1 MSLYVV
7 VAEKCQDEADRHG
20 QGSLVANLKAGIEQ
34 TQNLTGFDYFLPTP
48 FVKKSLGR
56 SFRLIGYRVPVGSD
70 ELVLFLRVLS
80 RGGGDYATFLAKWDK
95 DTDLVTRQYQTYDDR
110 ELKRIHA
117 RLTRVSPTPPAPEPN
132 DEERAWLYEVFREE
146 TPDDELLVLETE
158 TWVKKM
164 RAPENRD
171 FLALYHQ
178 MIEEVD
184 TNRLHAATTNAE
196 SRVHWESNERL
207 GIAYLYRPEFH
218 RLLLLEPVRHTDD
231 VSALL
236 EEHSERLR
244 KTGEGQHELARIAA
258 RSYPFLMVLDQHAW
272 LAIQKDE
279 EANLALSPEEAE
291 LLESIHRAGADGELG
306 YPLFING
313 RAGSGKSTML
323 QYLAADYVDFA
334 LRRSAAHLPLY
345 MTCSRDLLERARETV
360 RGLLTA
366 HHERLLEGAHDS
378 AQVDAILGRSFVV
391 FHDFLYSLLPPEL
404 QEALPKE
411 RYVNY
416 AEFRRLWADDF
427 AKRPEARQMSP
438 DVAWHAI
445 RSYIKGVRSG
455 HDDELGPEEFSAL
468 PRRRQSISE
477 EAYGQVYDRVWCS
490 WYKRLCDEE
499 GYWDDQDLAARVLDA
514 GTAPKTDCAAVFCDE
529 AQDFTPVEL
538 DLIFQLSL
546 FGRRTLQPEELRR
559 VPIVFAG
566 DPLQT
571 INPTGFRWDAV
582 QADFHDRFCAVL
594 DPRRRARIEV
604 SYRELRFNYRS
615 NPGIVGFCNLIQLVR
630 AALLG
635 ARGITPQEAWWV
647 DAPVQTVWFAL
658 DNSQTTQQLQRRP
671 ELVKL
676 VNCEEGEE
684 TTYVRGDSILKTLE
698 EETEGVYRNVL
709 GPTRAKGLEF
719 PAVVLYR
726 YGESAPDEFARLLS
740 EDVDL
745 RDPEER
751 LPYEYFFNRLYVA
764 ASRAKGQLVVVDS
777 DRALEAFWRFAT
789 DPDMI
794 DRLMG
799 QAGGPDLWK
808 DAITFLA
815 RGREEAWSG
824 EHVDPR
830 EQASEYAAQGRRKR
844 DPYLLRQAALAY
856 RSAAD
861 EHEAGK
867 CLALAAELEGK
878 HEAAADK
885 YRELGLHEDAF
896 RCYWEGRKWGPLCDL
911 TAGEPAL
918 TARLESRAADFA
930 RTGGLHAAF
939 LSGLVAATSED
950 AWLKDAS
957 RDATWC
963 EVLAKMADRLSKSI
977 DDEDVPWGEVH
988 EAFRR
993 LTKAS
998 VPVAGSH
1005 LAAIAYAAGHFQEAI
1020 DIWERTG
1027 NTDKGE
1033 YVRAQARTAP
1043 FPENLVW
1050 FSRLKEHGEVVRQ
1063 WREHGLGQ
1071 SEVDALDDNVI
1082 RAVADAALDG
1092 TDLPLAASMVRSRP
1106 DRTRVA
1112 KLLVAVTKEGDA
1124 NTATMASLV
1133 AAHLLVRTASW
1144 KAALRAADAAD
1155 FSELPGVRSGDIRAL
1170 IGAEGAKMVFTAVL
1184 EELAVSEDLPS
1195 EPSDR
1200 QGPITEFLHRRFIG
1214 KGTTLPDHQGVHP
1227 SVAGAAIERAGKIV
1241 DALQYYESLGRSAST
1256 GETERFAAERLV
1268 RNLERHAEYYRGRG
1282 DETQARK
1289 RASRAQQVRDRAGL
1303 GRQQFPEY
1311 PVVHR
1316 TTVVAEPSEWT
1327 RGPFKIV
1334 LSRSHG
1340 RLRIE
1345 HTERFETVTVDGKDI
1360 GLLGDA
1366 KFSETEAAGDASV
1379 AWTIAGWSTTVNL
1392 FANDGEVRVEARLGG
1407 ESFEVLLLSR
1417 VDE

>member
-1 MSLYVV
+1 MGLYVV
-7 VAEKCQDEADRHG
+7 VTEKCQDEANRHG
-20 QGSLVANLKAGIEQ
+20 QGSLVGNLKTAIER

-56 SFRLIGYRVPVGSD
+56 HFRLIGYRVPIGND

-80 RGGGDYATFLAKWDK
+80 RGGGDYEMFLAKWDK
-95 DTDLVTRQYQTYDDR
+95 DTELITGQYQPYDDG
-110 ELKRIHA
+110 ELKKIHA
-117 RLTRVSPTPPAPEPN
+117 RLTRVAPPPPAPEPN
-132 DEERAWLYEVFREE
+132 EEERAWLYEVFREE

-178 MIEEVD
+178 MLEQVD
-184 TNRLHAATTNAE
+184 TSRLHAATTNAQ
-196 SRVHWESNERL
+196 SRIHWESNKRL
-207 GIAYLYRPEFH
+207 GIVYLYRPEFH
-218 RLLLLEPVRHTDD
+218 RLLLLEPVRRTDD
-231 VSALL
+231 IDALL
-236 EEHSERLR
+236 EEHGERLR

-323 QYLAADYVDFA
+323 QYLAADYIDFA
-334 LRRSAAHLPLY
+334 LRRRATQLPIY
-345 MTCSRDLLERARETV
+345 MTCSRDLLERARDTV

-366 HHERLLEGAHDS
+366 HHERLLDGPHDP
-378 AQVDAILGRSFVV
+378 AKVDAVLGRSFVV
-391 FHDFLYSLLPPEL
+391 FHDFLYSLLPAEMQENLPED
-404 QEALPKE
+404 

-427 AKRPEARQMSP
+427 AKRPEARRMSP
-438 DVAWHAI
+438 AVAWHAI

-455 HDDELGPEEFSAL
+455 HDDDLSPEEFSAL
-468 PRRRQSISE
+468 PRRRQSISV
-477 EAYGQVYDRVWCS
+477 EAYRQVYDRAWCS
-490 WYKRLCDEE
+490 WYKRLCDDE

-514 GTAPKTDCAAVFCDE
+514 GTAPKTNCVAVFCDE

-538 DLIFQLSL
+538 DIIFQLSL
-546 FGRRTLQPEELRR
+546 FGRRTLQPEELQR

-582 QADFHDRFCAVL
+582 QADFHERFCAIL
-594 DPRRRARIEV
+594 DPRRRARVEV

-635 ARGITPQEAWWV
+635 ARGISPQEAWWV
-647 DAPVQTVWFAL
+647 DSPMQTVWFAL
-658 DNSQTTQQLQRRP
+658 DDSQTTQQLQRRP

-684 TTYVRGDSILKTLE
+684 TNYVRGDSILKTLKE
-698 EETEGVYRNVL
+698 EAEGIFRNVL

-726 YGESAPDEFARLLS
+726 YGETAPDDFTRLLRG
-740 EDVDL
+740 EVDL
-745 RDPEER
+745 RNPEER

-794 DRLMG
+794 DRLIG
-799 QAGGPDLWK
+799 QAGGADLWK
-808 DAITFLA
+808 DTVTFLV
-815 RGREEAWSG
+815 RGKEESWSG
-824 EHVDPR
+824 EHIDPR
-830 EQASEYAAQGRRKR
+830 EQAADYSAQGRRKR

-856 RSAAD
+856 RSAGD

-878 HEAAADK
+878 HEAAGDK
-885 YRELGLHEDAF
+885 YRELGLHDDAF
-896 RCYWEGRKWGPLCDL
+896 RCYWEGRKWGPLCQL
-911 TAGEPAL
+911 TAKEPAL
-918 TARLESRAADFA
+918 TTRLESRAADFA

-950 AWLKDAS
+950 TWLRDAS
-957 RDATWC
+957 RDATWR
-963 EVLAKMADRLSKSI
+963 EVLAKIAERLSKSL
-977 DDEDVPWGEVH
+977 DDEAVAWAEVH
-988 EAFRR
+988 AAFHR
-993 LTKAS
+993 LTKAN
-998 VPVAGSH
+998 VPIAESH
-1005 LAAIAYAAGHFQEAI
+1005 LAAIAYAAGELEEAI
-1020 DIWERTG
+1020 SIWEQTG
-1027 NTDKGE
+1027 HTNKGE
-1033 YVRAQARTAP
+1033 YIRANARTVP
-1043 FPENLVW
+1043 FPDNLVW
-1050 FSRLKEHGEVVRQ
+1050 FADLKEHREVVRR
-1063 WREHGLGQ
+1063 WREHDLGQ
-1071 SEVDALDDNVI
+1071 SEVDALDDKVI
-1082 RAVADAALDG
+1082 RAVADAALDE
-1092 TDLPLAASMVRSRP
+1092 TDLPLAAYMVRSRP

-1112 KLLVAVTKEGDA
+1112 KLLVAATKDHDA
-1124 NTATMASLV
+1124 STATTASLV
-1133 AAHLLVRTASW
+1133 AARLLVRTGAW

-1155 FSELPGVRSGDIRAL
+1155 FSELPGVRSGEIKAL
-1170 IGAEGAKMVFTAVL
+1170 IGTDGVAKVFNAVL
-1184 EELAVSEDLPS
+1184 EELAMSEDLPS
-1195 EPSDR
+1195 EPSER
-1200 QGPITEFLHRRFIG
+1200 QGPVTEFLHRRFIG
-1214 KGTTLPDHQGVHP
+1214 KGTTLPDQQGVHP
-1227 SVAGAAIERAGKIV
+1227 SVVGAAIERAGKIV
-1241 DALQYYESLGRSAST
+1241 DALQYYENLGRAST
-1256 GETERFAAERLV
+1256 GETERFAVERLV

-1289 RASRAQQVRDRAGL
+1289 RASRAQQVRERAGL
-1303 GRQQFPEY
+1303 GRRQLPEY

-1316 TTVVAEPSEWT
+1316 TTAVARPSEWT

-1345 HTERFETVTVDGKDI
+1345 HTERFETVTVDGKERR
-1360 GLLGDA
+1360 LLGDA
-1366 KFSETEAAGDASV
+1366 DFSEAETMGEDSV
-1379 AWTIAGWSTTVNL
+1379 AWTIAQWSARVRLVNS
-1392 FANDGEVRVEARLGG
+1392 DGEIRVVAELGD
-1407 ESFEVLLLSR
+1407 EPFEVLLLGQT
-1417 VDE
+1417 DA